1 MQTAKDI
8 VKMTKK
14 NNEIKTDYFFIEGY
28 KFSITFIPNG
38 DKKNYQVMNEH
49 THKVYQKGKVDE

>member
-1 MQTAKDI
+1 
-8 VKMTKK
+8 MTKK